1 MGMKKFM
8 LAGTLEFAA
17 LSGIN
22 IPGLEATK
30 VSAASIENFA
40 LFELCLNL
48 FI

>member
-1 MGMKKFM
+1 MGIKKFI
-8 LAGTLEFAA
+8 LAGALAFAA

-30 VSAASIENFA
+30 VSAASIETFA
-40 LFELCLNL
+40 LFELCLRL